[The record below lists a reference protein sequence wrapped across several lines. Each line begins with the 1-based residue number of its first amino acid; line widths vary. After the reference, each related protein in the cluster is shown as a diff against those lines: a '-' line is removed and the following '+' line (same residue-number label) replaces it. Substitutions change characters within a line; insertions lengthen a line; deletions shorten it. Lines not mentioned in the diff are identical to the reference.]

1 MKLTVYFTSDTHGY
15 LYPTSFLDE
24 APRPMGLFSMT
35 FPKDGNTLVI
45 DGGDSLQGS
54 PLTYYCN
61 EKGIPTP
68 VSNAM
73 NRLKCDYV
81 TLGNHDFNY
90 GRRALA
96 DYLKALDAACLC
108 ANVTDETCDLPIL
121 PHAVRVMENGLR
133 VGLVGV
139 VTSWITLWEKPENL
153 EGFAISD
160 PFEAARRSVLALRDQ
175 VDMLI
180 GIYHGGF
187 EKDLET
193 GKLLSATDEN
203 IACRLCETLP
213 FDLLLTGHQHAAIAG
228 KTYHNTHVVQTPANA
243 IAYAVVTLD
252 DEGRFDSRL
261 VAPEI
266 PAALEPWQQELFR
279 QLSGWLDTP
288 IGHLSRALRPGDK
301 LDMALRG
308 SPIADFFN
316 MVQLAASGADIS
328 ATALGNDVR
337 GFEKNVTVRDVVSSY
352 VYSNTLVVLKITGA
366 ALREALEQCAR
377 YFHVDENGDV
387 SIAESFLRPKAAHYN
402 YDYFMGVEYAFDP
415 SRPEGSRVSRLE
427 RNGRSV
433 TDGDEFLLV
442 TNNYRATGT
451 GNFDS
456 YKGLPR
462 VKEILTEVSELI
474 LGYLGSRGVVEIPK
488 EACFSVAM
496 PQRPAHACIRADAP

>member
-15 LYPTSFLDE
+15 LYPTSFLDD
-24 APRPMGLFSMT
+24 APRAMGLFSMS

-54 PLTYYCN
+54 PLTYYCH
-61 EKGIPTP
+61 ERGIPSP
-68 VSNAM
+68 VAAAM

-90 GRRALA
+90 GRKVLAEYLTALNA
-96 DYLKALDAACLC
+96 QCLC
-108 ANVTDETCDLPIL
+108 ANVTDETGDLPIL

-139 VTSWITLWEKPENL
+139 TTSWITLWEKQENL
-153 EGFAISD
+153 EGFSISD
-160 PFEAARRSVLALRDQ
+160 PFEAARRSVRALQDQ
-175 VDMLI
+175 VDVLI

-187 EKDLET
+187 EKDLDT
-193 GKLLSATDEN
+193 GKRLSETDEN
-203 IACRLCETLP
+203 IACRLCEELP

-228 KTYHNTHVVQTPANA
+228 KSYYGTHVVQTPANA
-243 IAYAVVTLD
+243 ASYAVATLD
-252 DEGRFDSRL
+252 DEGRFDSHL
-261 VAPEI
+261 IAPEI
-266 PAALEPWQQELFR
+266 PAKLEPWQRALFR
-279 QLSGWLDTP
+279 DLSEWLDTP
-288 IGHLSRALRPGDK
+288 IGRLSRSLKPGDK
-301 LDMALRG
+301 LDMALHG

-316 MVQLAASGADIS
+316 MVQLEASGADIS

-337 GFEKNVTVRDVVSSY
+337 GFEENVTVRDVVSSY
-352 VYSNTLVVLKITGA
+352 VYSNTLVVMKITGA
-366 ALREALEQCAR
+366 ALRAALEQCAR

-402 YDYFMGVEYAFDP
+402 YDYFMGIDYAFDL

-427 RNGRSV
+427 RNGRSIS
-433 TDGDEFLLV
+433 DGDELLLV

-456 YKGLPR
+456 YVGLPR
-462 VKEILTEVSELI
+462 VREIMTEVSELI
-474 LGYLGSRGVVEIPK
+474 LDYLGRHGLVEIPEK
-488 EACFSVAM
+488 ACYCVSM
-496 PQRPAHACIRADAP
+496 PRRACIGADAP